1 MTDPAVRHLQ
11 EHHEGWVPDQPL
23 PAVPALMTG
32 GPAPAGSPA
41 AGSEPVKN
49 HDVTQDHDK
58 LWATFSYV
66 AAIVSWLVAP
76 LAVYLTRGRR
86 SAFVRQHAAQAFS
99 FTLTVTLF
107 AISGAIIAGL
117 LALDSPRDA
126 LYLMGPVLVA
136 FGLVVLWYLVRAARA
151 AGRGEFYPLPA
162 WLCIPTL
169 R

>member
-1 MTDPAVRHLQ
+1 LC
-11 EHHEGWVPDQPL
+11 
-23 PAVPALMTG
+23 
-32 GPAPAGSPA
+32 
-41 AGSEPVKN
+41 
-49 HDVTQDHDK
+49 
-58 LWATFSYV
+58 YV

-99 FTLTVTLF
+99 FTVTVTLF

-126 LYLMGPVLVA
+126 LYLMGPVVVA

-151 AGRGEFYPLPA
+151 AGRGEFYSLPA